1 MRVAVTTTGDRFD
14 TVAAALERHGLEP
27 ERLPCIAIEPVSNEE
42 LDTIRALAATADR
55 ILVTSPRT
63 IRIVWPGSVPAVSFL
78 SVGAATT
85 EAIRRAGGSVS
96 IEGDGGAAD
105 LVAGL
110 DLSGLRI
117 VFPHAAGADPA
128 TVSTLR
134 ENGALVDAWV
144 AYRSVPIGPDADEV
158 DAVMFASP
166 SAVEGWA
173 QTRSLDGLTVVAIG
187 ETTAATVEA
196 HGGSVD
202 LVPDRPGFAEM
213 VEALHHGYAT
223 GEVT

>member
-1 MRVAVTTTGDRFD
+1 MRVAVTTTIDRFD
-14 TVAAALERHGLEP
+14 SIAPALESHGLEP
-27 ERLPCIAIEPVSNEE
+27 VRLPCIAIEPASDAE

-55 ILVTSPRT
+55 ILVTSPRAV
-63 IRIVWPGSVPAVSFL
+63 RIVWPGAVPAVPFL
-78 SVGAATT
+78 SVGPGSSD
-85 EAIRRAGGSVS
+85 AIRRAGGSVVV
-96 IEGDGGAAD
+96 EGDGGAAD

-110 DLSGLRI
+110 DVAGLRV

-134 ENGALVDAWV
+134 QNGALVDACV
-144 AYRSVPIGPDADEV
+144 AYRAIPVGPDTDEV

-173 QTRSLDGLTVVAIG
+173 LTRSFDRLTIVAIG
-187 ETTAATVEA
+187 ATTAASVEA
-196 HGGSVD
+196 HGGSLD
-202 LVPDRPGFAEM
+202 FVPDRPGFAEM